1 MIHGLDHVAIAVSD
15 LAAGVRDYEAL
26 LGRTAERAPGAPGAE
41 RAWFHLENMSLELIA
56 ASGPGGAG
64 DRVRA
69 RLEAAGEGLL
79 LIAFA
84 VEDLTTSAQL
94 LERRGVPGH
103 GRSDDAWSLHP
114 GLTSG
119 VQIVLVQRPHASRS
133 PASPIE
139 QPPSA
144 APFGLDHVVVQT
156 PNPDRA
162 LALYG
167 AKLGLDLRL
176 DRTNEQ
182 WGARQL
188 FFRCGDLVIEIGHG
202 LKAGVSDGPDSL
214 GGLAWRAADPA
225 AAQARLAAA
234 GFNVSEVR
242 QGRKPGTQV
251 FTVRDR
257 TRGVP
262 TLVLSASSRS
272 VT

>member
-1 MIHGLDHVAIAVSD
+1 MIHALDHVAIAVAD
-15 LAAGVRDYEAL
+15 LEAAVRDYEAL
-26 LGRTAERAPGAPGAE
+26 LGRTAQHAAGAPGAE

-56 ASGPGGAG
+56 ASGPGPAG

-69 RLEAAGEGLL
+69 RIETAGEGLL

-84 VEDLTTSAQL
+84 VGDLTASARL

-103 GRSDDAWSLHP
+103 GRSDDAGSLHP
-114 GLTSG
+114 GMPNG
-119 VQIVLVQRPHASRS
+119 VQIVLVPRPPASR
-133 PASPIE
+133 PPLSPIE
-139 QPPSA
+139 LSPA
-144 APFGLDHVVVQT
+144 AVPFGLDHVVVHT

-176 DRTNEQ
+176 DRTNAQ

-188 FFRCGDLVIEIGHG
+188 FFRCGDLVVEIGHG
-202 LKAGVSDGPDSL
+202 LKAGVSDEPDSL
-214 GGLAWRAADPA
+214 GGLAWRAADPV

-242 QGRKPGTQV
+242 TGRKPGTHV

-257 TRGVP
+257 TCGVP
-262 TLVLSASSRS
+262 TLVLSTSSPN